1 MIRYIYRS
9 LCLRTKCRTIKL
21 HDWLPI
27 LSRIKAW
34 CSIYLISNLKFERCY
49 VIFQPSLL
57 FLPNFNPKFIKI
69 FILQLTVGQPD
80 LDPPLI
86 LKILIIPLTI
96 FQPQRERRHTS
107 RRERLRIDR
116 ELPRFSPINFW
127 RECTGSRNLSLSL
140 PLFGRRGEAAAVA
153 FSSEKYFTALPP
165 PPPPL
170 PSNWLLNKQRDTWL
184 TFPSGEKIGRA

>member
-69 FILQLTVGQPD
+69 FILQLTNCGPTRSRSAVNFKNSD
-80 LDPPLI
+80 HPPHNFPAATREEAHVEERKVADRSGAAPL
-86 LKILIIPLTI
+86 LADKFLTGVYRLAKPLPLPPSLWKKRRGGRGGFFLWKIFHRLATTTTTTTPVELIIEQTAWYLTYV
-96 FQPQRERRHTS
+96 S
-107 RRERLRIDR
+107 
-116 ELPRFSPINFW
+116 
-127 RECTGSRNLSLSL
+127 
-140 PLFGRRGEAAAVA
+140 
-153 FSSEKYFTALPP
+153 
-165 PPPPL
+165 
-170 PSNWLLNKQRDTWL
+170 
-184 TFPSGEKIGRA
+184 